1 MHNVGLFVFTV
12 KKKQKKHMTLFNLEI
27 EKQAA
32 F

>member
-1 MHNVGLFVFTV
+1 MHHVGLFVFTV
-12 KKKQKKHMTLFNLEI
+12 KKQKKHMTLVNFEI